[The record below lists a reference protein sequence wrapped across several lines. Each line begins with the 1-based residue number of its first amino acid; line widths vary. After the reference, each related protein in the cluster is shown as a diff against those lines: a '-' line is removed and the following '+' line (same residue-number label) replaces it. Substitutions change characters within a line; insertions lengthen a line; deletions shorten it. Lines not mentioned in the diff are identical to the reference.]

1 MKFRQNII
9 LFLAILV
16 VDLILCGVTLRM
28 WKGEGAEKD
37 FKGDVYHERNKEEWE
52 SGEQEKRNGRKER
65 EVAAGK
71 SDMVREKETDMR
83 KFVAL
88 TFDDGPNS
96 RYTKPLLDGLR
107 EREIRASFFLV
118 GECIDGKE
126 DLVKQ
131 MAEDGHLI
139 GVHCMTHKDLTKE
152 PLSDAKKEICET
164 GEKIRAV
171 TGVMPEYVRPPYGSW
186 NAKLEEAVDMIPV
199 FWDVDSI
206 DWRLKNTEKVTAK
219 VLKDTEDGDIILM
232 HDEFQTSVEAA
243 LRIIDNLTA
252 KGYTFVTVDELMVD

>member
-1 MKFRQNII
+1 MKFRQKIV
-9 LFLAILV
+9 LFLVIVV

-28 WKGEGAEKD
+28 WKGEGVEKD
-37 FKGDVYHERNKEEWE
+37 FKGDVYHERNKEENE
-52 SGEQEKRNGRKER
+52 SGEQEDRKDRNVMSR
-65 EVAAGK
+65 K

-83 KFVAL
+83 KYVAL

-107 EREIRASFFLV
+107 ARGIRASFFLV

-232 HDEFQTSVEAA
+232 HDEFRTSVEAA

>member
-1 MKFRQNII
+1 MKFRQKIV
-9 LFLAILV
+9 LFLVIVV

-28 WKGEGAEKD
+28 WKGEGVEKD
-37 FKGDVYHERNKEEWE
+37 FKGDVYHERNKEENE
-52 SGEQEKRNGRKER
+52 SGEQEDRKDRNVMSR
-65 EVAAGK
+65 K

-83 KFVAL
+83 KYVAL

-232 HDEFQTSVEAA
+232 HDEFRTSVEAA